1 MASGSPRVLRP
12 LGRAELVSARVFDAL
27 FQRDLHPH
35 VDVQPVELDRWL
47 DEILGDPGSPLD
59 VPRAIERL
67 RHATR
72 DVEFLC
78 PDHHCIAFAP
88 RLTWIRN
95 RGGLPVRLLL
105 IAHSPGGFLVEWALL
120 RPLLRPGDRIV
131 APSASARDM
140 IAWLCPELSPYV
152 RVVPHPIRPLA
163 EPQPSRAPEH
173 LLSLGR
179 LVPSKLVHRQLEAL
193 RILHDRGHSSLRL
206 VLAGPRTEPGVEQI
220 SDYCRGLE
228 VAARRLGLADVVD
241 FPGVVEAEADK
252 AALLHRAHVLLNL
265 SVSAEESFGKSIVEA
280 TSLGVPVITTRWN
293 GLPEALGGAGEAL
306 PVHARLL
313 GMDLDASELA
323 DAIERVLRD
332 PPSPERCREA
342 ARRFHPEIVAPRY
355 RAMLDEALAERDAA
369 GPVRADDGP
378 LAQEP
383 AVPAAGLLAGDALL
397 GRFSWQELL
406 EVQGDELRRLR
417 HAWAP
422 PDRGAPARG
431 TQLRSCLFLGSRSA
445 IEHALAGLPTTA
457 WTEPTGAPAPVGR
470 ADARTATEPAMDDF
484 AARVAAAAVGPGTR
498 SARVNCLNLLATMG
512 QRPALRAGVDRLRAE
527 GLASPGLDF
536 LDAECCLME
545 GEPERALEL
554 GLRVDAP
561 ELWSDQASHRLVQLG
576 RAAVAAGRPERVLP
590 KLRAWTERF
599 PDAPGAGVVW
609 LHRCLAALQDGAR
622 DEATTA
628 FRRMR
633 ALLGERPDLA
643 PLARVLGEADME
655 D

>member
-1 MASGSPRVLRP
+1 MASECPRVLRP

-27 FQRDLHPH
+27 FQRDLDPH
-35 VDVQPVELDRWL
+35 VAVEPIELDPWL

-59 VPRAIERL
+59 PARAVARL
-67 RHATR
+67 RDATR

-88 RLTWIRN
+88 LLTWIRN

-131 APSASARDM
+131 APSASARDL
-140 IAWLCPELSPYV
+140 IEWLCPELSPYV
-152 RVVPHPIRPLA
+152 RVVPHPIRPLPA
-163 EPQPSRAPEH
+163 PPEPRAPEH

-193 RILHDRGHSSLRL
+193 RILHDRGHGSLRL
-206 VLAGPRTEPGVEQI
+206 VVAGPRTEPGVDRI

-228 VAARRLGLADVVD
+228 VAAHRLGLADAVE
-241 FPGVVEAEADK
+241 FPGVVEDEAEK
-252 AALLHRAHVLLNL
+252 AALLHRAHVLINL

-280 TSLGVPVITTRWN
+280 SGLGVPVITTRWN
-293 GLPEALGGAGEAL
+293 GLPEALGEAGEAL
-306 PVHARLL
+306 PVRARSL
-313 GMDLDASELA
+313 GMDVDASVLA
-323 DAIERVLRD
+323 DAIERVLRA
-332 PPSPERCREA
+332 PLAPERCREA
-342 ARRFHPEIVAPRY
+342 ARRFHPELVAPRY

-369 GPVRADDGP
+369 GPVRVDDGP
-378 LAQEP
+378 ALAEP
-383 AVPAAGLLAGDALL
+383 AVPSAGLLAGDALL
-397 GRFSWQELL
+397 GRFSWHELL
-406 EVQGDELRRLR
+406 EAQDDELRRLR

-445 IEHALAGLPTTA
+445 IEHALAGLPTAA
-457 WTEPTGAPAPVGR
+457 WTERTGATDPVHER
-470 ADARTATEPAMDDF
+470 RATEPAMDDF
-484 AARVAAAAVGPGTR
+484 AARVAAAAAGPGTR
-498 SARVNCLNLLATMG
+498 SVRVNCLNLLATMG
-512 QRPALRAGVDRLRAE
+512 HRQALRTGIDRLRAE
-527 GLASPGLDF
+527 GLRSPGLEF

-554 GLRVDAP
+554 GLRVDDP
-561 ELWSDQASHRLVQLG
+561 ELWSEQASHRLVQLG

-599 PDAPGAGVVW
+599 PDAPGAGAVW

-622 DEATTA
+622 DEAATA

-633 ALLGERPDLA
+633 ALVGERPDLA

-655 D
+655 A

>member
-1 MASGSPRVLRP
+1 MASESPRVLRP

-35 VDVQPVELDRWL
+35 VDVQPVELDPWL
-47 DEILGDPGSPLD
+47 DEILGDPRQPLD

-67 RHATR
+67 RDVTR

-88 RLTWIRN
+88 LLTWIRN

-131 APSASARDM
+131 APSTSASEVTE
-140 IAWLCPELSPYV
+140 WLCPELSPYV
-152 RVVPHPIRPLA
+152 RVVPHPIRPL
-163 EPQPSRAPEH
+163 PQPGSPRAPEH

-193 RILHDRGHSSLRL
+193 RILHDRGHAALRL
-206 VLAGPRTEPGVEQI
+206 VIAGPRTEPAVDQV

-228 VAARRLGLADVVD
+228 VMAHRLGLADAVS
-241 FPGVVEAEADK
+241 FPGVVEGEADK
-252 AALLHRAHVLLNL
+252 ASLLHRAHVLLNL

-280 TSLGVPVITTRWN
+280 SGLGVPVITTRWN
-293 GLPEALGGAGEAL
+293 GLTEALGGAGEAL
-306 PVHARLL
+306 PVRARLL
-313 GMDLDASELA
+313 GMDLDASDLA
-323 DAIERVLRD
+323 DAIERVLAD
-332 PPSPERCREA
+332 PPAPERCREA
-342 ARRFHPEIVAPRY
+342 ARRFHPELVAPRY

-369 GPVRADDGP
+369 GPVHADDGP
-378 LAQEP
+378 SAREP
-383 AVPAAGLLAGDALL
+383 AAPASGLLAGDALL

-406 EVQGDELRRLR
+406 EVQGDELCRLR

-445 IEHALAGLPTTA
+445 IEHALAGLPTAA
-457 WTEPTGAPAPVGR
+457 WTERTGAEDAAQARRATPAL
-470 ADARTATEPAMDDF
+470 DDF
-484 AARVAAAAVGPGTR
+484 AARVAAAAAGPGTR

-512 QRPALRAGVDRLRAE
+512 HRQALRSGVDRLRAE
-527 GLASPGLDF
+527 GLRSPGLEF

-554 GLRVDAP
+554 CLRVDDP

-655 D
+655 A

>member
-1 MASGSPRVLRP
+1 MASESPRVLRP

-27 FQRDLHPH
+27 FQRDLDPH
-35 VDVQPVELDRWL
+35 VAVRPVELDPWL
-47 DEILGDPGSPLD
+47 DEILGDPRQPLD

-67 RHATR
+67 RDATR

-88 RLTWIRN
+88 LLTWIRN

-131 APSASARDM
+131 APSTSASEV
-140 IAWLCPELSPYV
+140 IEWLCPELSPYV
-152 RVVPHPIRPLA
+152 RVVPHPIRPL
-163 EPQPSRAPEH
+163 PQPGSPRAPEH

-193 RILHDRGHSSLRL
+193 RILHDRGHAALRL
-206 VLAGPRTEPGVEQI
+206 VIAGPRTEPGVDQE

-228 VAARRLGLADVVD
+228 VAAQRLGLADAVS
-241 FPGVVEAEADK
+241 FPGVVEGEADK
-252 AALLHRAHVLLNL
+252 ASLLHRAHVLLNL

-280 TSLGVPVITTRWN
+280 SGLGVPVITTRWN

-306 PVHARLL
+306 PVRARQL
-313 GMDLDASELA
+313 GMDLDASDLA
-323 DAIERVLRD
+323 DSIERVLAD
-332 PPSPERCREA
+332 PPAPERCREA
-342 ARRFHPEIVAPRY
+342 ARRFHPELVAPRY
-355 RAMLDEALAERDAA
+355 RAMLDEALAERHAA

-378 LAQEP
+378 SASEP
-383 AVPAAGLLAGDALL
+383 AAPSSGLLAGDALL
-397 GRFSWQELL
+397 ARFTWQELL
-406 EVQGDELRRLR
+406 EVQGDELCRLR

-445 IEHALAGLPTTA
+445 IEHALAGLPTAA
-457 WTEPTGAPAPVGR
+457 WTERTGADDAAYAQRATPAL
-470 ADARTATEPAMDDF
+470 DDF
-484 AARVAAAAVGPGTR
+484 AARVAAAAAGPGTR

-512 QRPALRAGVDRLRAE
+512 HRSALRSGVDRLRAE
-527 GLASPGLDF
+527 GLRSPGIDF

-554 GLRVDAP
+554 GLRVDDP

-655 D
+655 A